1 MPWTS
6 ALGYWEIVT
15 LAKATPVINRGTE
28 SEKPAALR
36 LLVDN

>member
-6 ALGYWEIVT
+6 GVGYWEIG
-15 LAKATPVINRGTE
+15 LLPKATHVINRGTE

-36 LLVDN
+36 LLVGN